1 MKSQV
6 INCKYWNKLLLYT
19 NGGKSLNFRK
29 DKGILWKNE
38 NFFAKNEK
46 SIIKIKEKFTFSKL
60 NKVFSCKRAKS
71 LDCTKSTKIR
81 RV

>member
-29 DKGILWKNE
+29 AKGILWKNE
-38 NFFAKNEK
+38 IFFAKNEK
-46 SIIKIKEKFTFSKL
+46 KFIKIKEKFIFSKI
-60 NKVFSCKRAKS
+60 NRIFSSKRAKA